1 MRLLGNL
8 IWLVFAGIWMALAYT
23 LAGLLMFITIIGIPF
38 GLMSLRIA
46 AYSLWPFGRTVIR
59 KEEAGAGSTIG
70 NVIWFILA
78 GWWLAIGH
86 VVTSIPLFLSII
98 GIPLGIGN
106 LKMIPISLAPFGRDI
121 VDVDDISAV
130 PAGGVSIGS

>member
-1 MRLLGNL
+1 MRLIGNL
-8 IWLVFAGIWMALAYT
+8 IWLVFAGIWMAILYT
-23 LAGLLMFITIIGIPF
+23 VAAAVMFVTIIGIPF

-59 KEEAGAGSTIG
+59 KEDAGAGSTFG

-86 VVTSIPLFLSII
+86 IVTSVPLFVSII
-98 GIPLGIGN
+98 GIPLAIGN
-106 LKMIPISLAPFGRDI
+106 LKMIPISLAPFGREI
-121 VDVDDISAV
+121 VDIDDLTAV

>member
-1 MRLLGNL
+1 MRLIGNL

-23 LAGLLMFITIIGIPF
+23 LAALLMFITIIGIPF

>member
-1 MRLLGNL
+1 MRLIGNL
-8 IWLVFAGIWMALAYT
+8 IWLVFAGIWLALAYT
-23 LAGLLMFITIIGIPF
+23 LAALLMFITIIGIPF

-59 KEEAGAGSTIG
+59 NEEAGAGSTIG